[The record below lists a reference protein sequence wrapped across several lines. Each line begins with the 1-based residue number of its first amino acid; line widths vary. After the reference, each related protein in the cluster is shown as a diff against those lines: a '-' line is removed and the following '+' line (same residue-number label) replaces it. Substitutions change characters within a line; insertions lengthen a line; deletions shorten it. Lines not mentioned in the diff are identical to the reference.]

1 MDNVRYLTFDSQVRN
16 GEVSDNDNKTQNTKG
31 GNVMATVTVK
41 PIKATPVVSGKFAKD
56 ILKEALSKPSESAI
70 ARNKKAQDLV
80 RKLRG

>member
-1 MDNVRYLTFDSQVRN
+1 MDNVRYLILKSPQKNCEKREDI
-16 GEVSDNDNKTQNTKG
+16 QNTKG

-41 PIKATPVVSGKFAKD
+41 PIKATPVVTGKFAKD